1 MVRSMPLV
9 LKLGQLTLLSLI
21 KYPYMLD
28 YPSLEAMA
36 AVVREGSFERAAQAL
51 HVTPSAISQ
60 RVKLLEERLGRV
72 LVLRGQPCVAT
83 EAGRQLCRH
92 VEQVGLLEHGLR
104 QALPGLLP
112 EPDAGERAT
121 LRVAVNADSLG
132 GWFME
137 AARVFTE
144 GGTELLDISLDDQD
158 HTAQWLRSGE
168 VLAAITAIA
177 KPVQGCN
184 SVALGHIPYV
194 AVASP
199 AFFQRYFPQGVDRHS
214 LARAPVL
221 VFNQKDLLQKQWLDQ
236 HFGAGLKPPRH
247 WFPAT
252 QAFIDAGLAGIGWG
266 MHPAALIAPHLASGA
281 LLALRP
287 DTPLDVALHWQHVRV
302 ALPALQRLTQVV
314 CATARAQLAR

>member
-1 MVRSMPLV
+1 MRVV
-9 LKLGQLTLLSLI
+9 LKLGQLTLLSII
-21 KYPYMLD
+21 KDYYMLD
-28 YPSLEAMA
+28 YPSLEALA

-72 LVLRGQPCVAT
+72 LVLRGQPCAAT

-104 QALPGLLP
+104 QALPGVLP

-137 AARVFTE
+137 AARRFTE

-168 VLAAITAIA
+168 VLAAVTATP

-184 SVALGHIPYV
+184 SVALGHMAYV
-194 AVASP
+194 AAASP
-199 AFFQRYFPQGVDRHS
+199 AYVQRHFAKGVDQQS
-214 LARAPVL
+214 LAHAPVL
-221 VFNQKDLLQKQWLDQ
+221 VFNQKDLLQKQWLEQ

-266 MHPAALIAPHLASGA
+266 MHPVELVAPHLASGT
-281 LLALRP
+281 LVALRP
-287 DTPLDVALHWQHVRV
+287 DATLDVALHWQHVRV
-302 ALPALQRLTQVV
+302 ALPALQRLTQDV
-314 CATARAQLAR
+314 CAAAQAIQRVPGA

>member
-1 MVRSMPLV
+1 
-9 LKLGQLTLLSLI
+9 
-21 KYPYMLD
+21 MLD
-28 YPSLEAMA
+28 YPSLEALA

-72 LVLRGQPCVAT
+72 LVLRGQPCQAT
-83 EAGRQLCRH
+83 EAGRLLCRH

-104 QALPGLLP
+104 HTLPGVLP

-137 AARVFTE
+137 AARIFTE
-144 GGTELLDISLDDQD
+144 GGAELLDISLDDQD

-168 VLAAITAIA
+168 VLAAVTATP

-184 SVALGHIPYV
+184 SVTLGHMPYV
-194 AVASP
+194 AAASP
-199 AFFQRYFPQGVDRHS
+199 AFLQRHFAHGVDRHS

-221 VFNQKDLLQKQWLDQ
+221 VFNQKDMLQKQWLEQ
-236 HFGAGLKPPRH
+236 HVGAGLRPPRH
-247 WFPAT
+247 WFPAS
-252 QAFIDAGLAGIGWG
+252 QAFVDAGLLGIGWG
-266 MHPAALIAPHLASGA
+266 MHPVALVAPHMARGA
-281 LLALRP
+281 LVPLLA
-287 DTPLDVALHWQHVRV
+287 DATLDVPLHWQHVRV

-314 CATARAQLAR
+314 GAVARAQLAA